1 MVLTLAR
8 AMGVPTMRVAE
19 VLGMHRNR
27 LYDKVNGRIKF
38 TEQEIIA
45 LAEFFGVEPG
55 HLFKDPRDLLGVG
68 AAPAQP
74 SATVGLAPWRLG
86 QPRRSEGTNS
96 SSVIRC
102 AGLGVDLVNA
112 A

>member
-8 AMGVPTMRVAE
+8 AMGVPTLRVAE
-19 VLGMHRNR
+19 VIGIHRNR

-45 LAEFFGVEPG
+45 LAEFFGVPPG
-55 HLFKDPRDLLGVG
+55 RLFEDPRDLLGVG
-68 AAPAQP
+68 AAPAAP
-74 SATVGLAPWRLG
+74 SATVGLPPWRLE
-86 QPRRSEGTNS
+86 QLPRSEGVNP
-96 SSVIRC
+96 SSVISW
-102 AGLGVDLVNA
+102 AGLPVDIGVA